1 MNDYKKP
8 LPIVRDENRS
18 YWQALKKEKVSFI
31 SCVSCGQIRLYSF
44 RKCPACGEE
53 KHFWKT
59 IPGTGTIWTIAKFHQ
74 VYFESFKDEV
84 PYNVIVVQLDQGP
97 KIYSNLIKNE
107 EPIAQ
112 IGDRVEPVFDPV
124 TDEVT
129 LLKFRLILKCSDVN

>member
-1 MNDYKKP
+1 M
-8 LPIVRDENRS
+8 
-18 YWQALKKEKVSFI
+18 
-31 SCVSCGQIRLYSF
+31 
-44 RKCPACGEE
+44 
-53 KHFWKT
+53 
-59 IPGTGTIWTIAKFHQ
+59 
-74 VYFESFKDEV
+74 
-84 PYNVIVVQLDQGP
+84 IVVQLDQGP